1 MATLAEFRAQY
12 PQYDAVP
19 DLALADSLHQKFY
32 AKIPKMDFYKT
43 IGLGSAA
50 AIPGAENVITGKAA
64 PEVSMRDRIMGVIE
78 TPAVLAGGLA
88 SSIAAPLATIYG
100 ELTNAAPQGSSQAIA
115 AGKAMAAKA
124 REQFYQPRTQ
134 TSREILGAVGEF
146 LQPITGALP
155 PTLGAVG
162 TSINALAPAAL
173 MQAGA
178 VARPAISQATAP
190 VRNAL
195 ANVMTREQPSM
206 VGMGAASTAE
216 DLMRQQRLEQFGI
229 RATAGERER
238 NLQKQQFESD
248 VQRGALPGV
257 SENVKG
263 KLGRELGAFKVGQ
276 KEDIL
281 NQFERMTNQVVGPE
295 GKGIDRSAPR
305 AIGNIIDKQLVK
317 QYQTK
322 LQKVNDAYEDAKA
335 SGETKQIVDTSK
347 LDQWLIDNAPEA
359 ISVPQIQ
366 TIGAKLK
373 QLKEITGNQVSI
385 DDLENLYKSAGN
397 LAEGNPS
404 ASLFMGK
411 VKGVINEMT
420 EGAGGNLYRA
430 ARMERKQL
438 AKDFENVKRVDE
450 LLGTKAGKTDRK
462 VALDNVYDHIV
473 VDGSLEEMR
482 TVTQLLKKGGK
493 EGQQAYKELTGY
505 TLQRMKDLL
514 LKKGDET
521 DDIRLNNFNN
531 FITQLDREE
540 KLGYMFGKTGRDTL
554 LDLRKSINDVMV
566 KEPGAVNYPN
576 TAGAVLRGLEVLQN
590 LPIKIPGT
598 QTAAEFARG
607 RQYKKQLAESL
618 KQPNQL
624 APKQPNQNNL
634 APPYVEI
641 RGVGSTGE

>member
-1 MATLAEFRAQY
+1 MATLVEFRAQY
-12 PQYDAVP
+12 PQYNEVP
-19 DLALADSLHQKFY
+19 DVKLADSLHQKFY
-32 AKIPKMDFYKT
+32 STIPKMDFYKT
-43 IGLGSAA
+43 IGIGTGAL
-50 AIPGAENVITGKAA
+50 IPGGEGRITLPQ

-78 TPAVLAGGLA
+78 TPAALVGGLAGGLA
-88 SSIAAPLATIYG
+88 SIPAAIYG
-100 ELTNAAPQGSSQAIA
+100 NLSSPAPQGSPAAKA
-115 AGKAMAAKA
+115 AGEAMAAKTRA
-124 REQFYQPRTQ
+124 QFYQPRTQ
-134 TSREILGAVGEF
+134 TSRDILGAIGQVTAG
-146 LQPITGALP
+146 LP
-155 PTLGAVG
+155 PVLGGSLG
-162 TSINALAPAAL
+162 TSLNALAGPAVRQTAAAVRPVVS
-173 MQAGA
+173 QA
-178 VARPAISQATAP
+178 VAP
-190 VRNAL
+190 VQNVL
-195 ANVMTREQPSM
+195 ANVMTRKQPDM

-238 NLQKQQFESD
+238 NLQKQQFESE

-257 SENVKG
+257 SENVQA
-263 KLGRELGAFKVGQ
+263 KLVREYGAFKAGQ
-276 KEDIL
+276 KADIL
-281 NQFERMTNQVVGPE
+281 NEFERMTNQVVGPE
-295 GKGIDRSAPR
+295 GRGIDRSAPR
-305 AIGNIIDKQLVK
+305 TIGNIIDRQLVK

-322 LQKVNDAYEDAKA
+322 LQKVDDAYEAAKA
-335 SGETKQIVDTSK
+335 SGETKQIVDTAK
-347 LDQWLIDNAPEA
+347 LEQWLADNAPES

-366 TIGAKLK
+366 TIGAKLDA
-373 QLKEITGNQVSI
+373 LKKITGNQISI
-385 DDLENLYKSAGN
+385 DDLENIYKSAGN

-404 ASLFMGK
+404 AAGFMGQ
-411 VKGVINEMT
+411 VKGVINDMT

-450 LLGTKAGKTDRK
+450 LLSTKAGKTDRK
-462 VALDNVYDHIV
+462 IRLDNIYDHIV

-521 DDIRLNNFNN
+521 DNIRLNNFNN

-540 KLGYMFGKTGRDTL
+540 KLAYMFGKTGSDTL
-554 LDLRKSINDVMV
+554 LDLKKSINDVMV

-576 TAGAVLRGLEVLQN
+576 TAGAVLRGLEALQN
-590 LPIKIPGT
+590 LPFKIPGT

-607 RQYKKQLAESL
+607 VQYKKQLKESL

-624 APKQPNQNNL
+624 APPQNRIKLNNM
-634 APPYVEI
+634 APGRP
-641 RGVGSTGE
+641 

>member
-19 DLALADSLHQKFY
+19 DVKLADSLHQKFY
-32 AKIPKMDFYKT
+32 SKMPKMEFYKT
-43 IGLGSAA
+43 IGLSAA
-50 AIPGAENVITGKAA
+50 TAIPGAENVVTGVKS

-78 TPAVLAGGLA
+78 TPLALGATLAGNAIAPIVGIAGTLA
-88 SSIAAPLATIYG
+88 SGKYG
-100 ELTNAAPQGSSQAIA
+100 TQEGIR
-115 AGKAMAAKA
+115 AGQEAMKAV
-124 REQFYQPRTQ
+124 QYQPRTQ
-134 TSREILGAVGEF
+134 TAREALGAVGEF
-146 LQPITGALP
+146 LQPVTNALP
-155 PTLGAVG
+155 PTLGATG
-162 TSINALAPAAL
+162 TTLNALAPATL

-178 VARPAISQATAP
+178 VTRPMVTQATAP

-195 ANVMTREQPSM
+195 ANVMTREQPGM
-206 VGMGAASTAE
+206 VGMGAASTGE
-216 DLMRQQRLEQFGI
+216 DLLRQQRLEQFGI
-229 RATAGERER
+229 RATAGEREK

-257 SENVKG
+257 SEDVKA

-276 KEDIL
+276 KQDIL

-295 GKGIDRSAPR
+295 GIGIDRSAPR

-317 QYQTK
+317 QYQDK
-322 LQKVNDAYEDAKA
+322 LKKVDDAYQAARD
-335 SGETKQIVDTSK
+335 SGETKQIVDTTK
-347 LDQWLIDNAPEA
+347 LEQWLADNAPEA

-366 TIGAKLK
+366 TIGAKLDA
-373 QLKEITGNQVSI
+373 LKKVTGNQVSI
-385 DDLENLYKSAGN
+385 DDLENIYKSAGN

-404 ASLFMGK
+404 AARFMGQ
-411 VKGVINEMT
+411 VKGVINDMT
-420 EGAGGNLYRA
+420 EGAGGDLYRA

-438 AKDFENVKRVDE
+438 AKDFENVKRVDD
-450 LLGTKAGKTDRK
+450 LLSTKAGKTDRK

-493 EGQQAYKELTGY
+493 EGQQVYKELTGY

-521 DDIRLNNFNN
+521 DNIRLNNFNN
-531 FITQLDREE
+531 FVTQLDRED
-540 KLGYMFGKTGRDTL
+540 KLAYMFGKAGRDKL
-554 LDLRKSINDVMV
+554 IDLKQSISDVMV

-576 TAGAVLRGLEVLQN
+576 TAGAVLRGLEALQN
-590 LPIKIPGT
+590 LPFKIPGT
-598 QTAAEFARG
+598 QTATEFARG
-607 RQYKKQLAESL
+607 LQYKKQLQESL

-624 APKQPNQNNL
+624 APKQTNRNALIPKIDL
-634 APPYVEI
+634 
-641 RGVGSTGE
+641 TGMANGKE

>member
-1 MATLAEFRAQY
+1 MATLAEFRAEY
-12 PQYDAVP
+12 PQYDSVP

-43 IGLGSAA
+43 IGLGSAT

-100 ELTNAAPQGSSQAIA
+100 ELANAAPQGSPQAIA

-195 ANVMTREQPSM
+195 ANVMTREQPGM

-257 SENVKG
+257 SEDVKG

-281 NQFERMTNQVVGPE
+281 NQFERMTNQVVGEE
-295 GKGIDRSAPR
+295 GLAFDRSNPR
-305 AIGNIIDKQLVK
+305 ALGTLVDKTMVNL
-317 QYQTK
+317 YTK
-322 LQKVNDAYEDAKA
+322 KFDDYKEKYAKA
-335 SGETKQIVDTSK
+335 DNAGETLEQVPYQNLLDYIGTKSPTRREK
-347 LDQWLIDNAPEA
+347 LDPILNDVAELLAMNDPQKTGTISIRNLDDIYQVIGTAKDSPSARPLKDLID
-359 ISVPQIQ
+359 QI
-366 TIGAKLK
+366 
-373 QLKEITGNQVSI
+373 
-385 DDLENLYKSAGN
+385 SAGV
-397 LAEGNPS
+397 G
-404 ASLFMGK
+404 GK
-411 VKGVINEMT
+411 
-420 EGAGGNLYRA
+420 LYQE
-430 ARMERKQL
+430 ARQARTQL
-438 AKDFENVKRVDE
+438 AKDFEDVYRVDK
-450 LLGTKAGKTDRK
+450 LLGTKAGYKDRQ
-462 VALDNVYDHIV
+462 VALDDVYKHIV
-473 VDGSLEEMR
+473 IDGSLEEMK
-482 TVTQLLKKGGK
+482 TVTNLLKKGGK
-493 EGQQAYKELTGY
+493 EGQQAYKELTAF
-505 TLQRMKDLL
+505 TLQQMKDLL
-514 LKKGDET
+514 LKKGNDTE
-521 DDIRLNNFNN
+521 DIRLNNFNN
-531 FITQLDREE
+531 FVTQLDRED
-540 KLGYMFGKTGRDTL
+540 KLNYMFGKAGRDKL
-554 LDLRKSINDVMV
+554 LDLKQSISDVMV

-576 TAGAVLRGLEVLQN
+576 TAGAVLRGLEALQN
-590 LPIKIPGT
+590 LPVKIPGT

-634 APPYVEI
+634 TPPFRVEI

>member
-1 MATLAEFRAQY
+1 MATLAEFRAEY
-12 PQYDAVP
+12 PQYDSVP

-50 AIPGAENVITGKAA
+50 AIPGAENVITSKAA

-134 TSREILGAVGEF
+134 TSREILGAMGEF

-178 VARPAISQATAP
+178 VARPVITQATAP

-195 ANVMTREQPSM
+195 ANVMTREQPDM

-257 SENVKG
+257 SENVKA
-263 KLGRELGAFKVGQ
+263 KLGKEYGAFKVGQ

-281 NQFERMTNQVVGPE
+281 NQFERMTEEVGGTIDRSTPRALGTFVDKTLSNIYTNKFKDYKAKYKLADDSGETLELVPYHSLLDYIGTKSTTRREKLDPILNDVAELLSMNDPQKTGTISIRNLEDIYQVVG
-295 GKGIDRSAPR
+295 
-305 AIGNIIDKQLVK
+305 
-317 QYQTK
+317 T
-322 LQKVNDAYEDAKA
+322 AKD
-335 SGETKQIVDTSK
+335 S
-347 LDQWLIDNAPEA
+347 
-359 ISVPQIQ
+359 
-366 TIGAKLK
+366 
-373 QLKEITGNQVSI
+373 
-385 DDLENLYKSAGN
+385 
-397 LAEGNPS
+397 PS
-404 ASLFMGK
+404 ARPLKDLITKIGD
-411 VKGVINEMT
+411 
-420 EGAGGNLYRA
+420 GAGGKLYQD
-430 ARMERKQL
+430 ARQARTQL
-438 AKDFENVKRVDE
+438 AKEFEDVYRVDK
-450 LLGTKAGKTDRK
+450 LLGTKAGYKDRQ
-462 VALDNVYDHIV
+462 VALDDVYNHII
-473 VDGSLEEMR
+473 VDGPLEEMR
-482 TVTQLLKKGGK
+482 TVTSLLKKTP
-493 EGQQAYKELTGY
+493 EGQKAYQELQGY

-514 LKKGDET
+514 LKKGDE
-521 DDIRLNNFNN
+521 
-531 FITQLDREE
+531 
-540 KLGYMFGKTGRDTL
+540 
-554 LDLRKSINDVMV
+554 S
-566 KEPGAVNYPN
+566 
-576 TAGAVLRGLEVLQN
+576 
-590 LPIKIPGT
+590 
-598 QTAAEFARG
+598 
-607 RQYKKQLAESL
+607 
-618 KQPNQL
+618 
-624 APKQPNQNNL
+624 
-634 APPYVEI
+634 
-641 RGVGSTGE
+641 

>member
-1 MATLAEFRAQY
+1 MATLAEFRAEY
-12 PQYDAVP
+12 PQYDSVP

-32 AKIPKMDFYKT
+32 AKIPKMEFYKT

-50 AIPGAENVITGKAA
+50 AIPGAENVVTGVKP

-100 ELTNAAPQGSSQAIA
+100 ELTNAAPQGSPQARA
-115 AGKAMAAKA
+115 AGEAMAAKA
-124 REQFYQPRTQ
+124 RQQFYQPRTQ

-178 VARPAISQATAP
+178 VARPAITQATAP

-195 ANVMTREQPSM
+195 ANVMTREQPDM

-257 SENVKG
+257 SEDVKG
-263 KLGRELGAFKVGQ
+263 ELGRELGAFKVGQ

-281 NQFERMTNQVVGPE
+281 NQFERMTNQVVGEE
-295 GKGIDRSAPR
+295 GLAFDRSNPR
-305 AIGNIIDKQLVK
+305 ALGTLVDKTMVNLYTKKFDDYKTKYAKADNAGETLEQVPYQNLLDYIG
-317 QYQTK
+317 TK
-322 LQKVNDAYEDAKA
+322 SPTRREKLDPILNDVAELLAMNDLQKTGTISIRNLDDIYQVIGTAKDSPSA
-335 SGETKQIVDTSK
+335 RPLKD
-347 LDQWLIDNAPEA
+347 LID
-359 ISVPQIQ
+359 QI
-366 TIGAKLK
+366 
-373 QLKEITGNQVSI
+373 
-385 DDLENLYKSAGN
+385 SAGV
-397 LAEGNPS
+397 G
-404 ASLFMGK
+404 GK
-411 VKGVINEMT
+411 
-420 EGAGGNLYRA
+420 LYQE
-430 ARMERKQL
+430 ARQARTQL
-438 AKDFENVKRVDE
+438 AKDFEDVYRVDK
-450 LLGTKAGKTDRK
+450 LLGTKAGYKDRQ
-462 VALDNVYDHIV
+462 VALDDVYKHIV
-473 VDGSLEEMR
+473 IDGSLEEMR

-493 EGQQAYKELTGY
+493 EGQQAYKELTGF
-505 TLQRMKDLL
+505 TLQQMKDLL
-514 LKKGDET
+514 LKKGNDTE
-521 DDIRLNNFNN
+521 DIRLNNFNN
-531 FITQLDREE
+531 FVTQLDREG
-540 KLGYMFGKTGRDTL
+540 KLEYMYGKKGRDTL
-554 LDLRKSINDVMV
+554 LDLRQSIKDVMV

-590 LPIKIPGT
+590 LPVKIPGT

-634 APPYVEI
+634 APPYFEV

>member
-1 MATLAEFRAQY
+1 MATLAEFRAEY
-12 PQYDAVP
+12 PQYDSVP

-100 ELTNAAPQGSSQAIA
+100 ELANAAPQGSPQAIA

-178 VARPAISQATAP
+178 VARPAITQATAP

-257 SENVKG
+257 SEDVKA

-281 NQFERMTNQVVGPE
+281 NQFERMTEEVGGTIDRSTPRALGTFVDKTLSNIYTDKFKDYKAKYKLADDSGETLEQVPYQSLLDYIGTKSTTRREKLDPILNDVAELLGMNDPQKTGTISIRNLEDIYQVVG
-295 GKGIDRSAPR
+295 
-305 AIGNIIDKQLVK
+305 
-317 QYQTK
+317 T
-322 LQKVNDAYEDAKA
+322 AKD
-335 SGETKQIVDTSK
+335 S
-347 LDQWLIDNAPEA
+347 
-359 ISVPQIQ
+359 
-366 TIGAKLK
+366 
-373 QLKEITGNQVSI
+373 
-385 DDLENLYKSAGN
+385 
-397 LAEGNPS
+397 PS
-404 ASLFMGK
+404 ARPLKDLITKIGD
-411 VKGVINEMT
+411 
-420 EGAGGNLYRA
+420 GAGGKLYQD
-430 ARMERKQL
+430 ARQARTQL
-438 AKDFENVKRVDE
+438 AKEFEDVYRVDK
-450 LLGTKAGKTDRK
+450 LLGTKAGYKDRQ
-462 VALDNVYDHIV
+462 VALDDVYNHII
-473 VDGSLEEMR
+473 VDGPLEEMR
-482 TVTQLLKKGGK
+482 TVTSLLKKTP
-493 EGQQAYKELTGY
+493 EGQKAYQELQGY

-514 LKKGDET
+514 LKKGDESET
-521 DDIRLNNFNN
+521 VRLNNFNN
-531 FITQLDREE
+531 FVTQLDRED
-540 KLGYMFGKTGRDTL
+540 KLSYMFGKTGRDKL
-554 LDLRKSINDVMV
+554 LDLKQSISDVMV

-576 TAGAVLRGLEVLQN
+576 TAGAVLRGLEALQN
-590 LPIKIPGT
+590 LPVKIPGT